1 LVPAHLADALIAVA
15 VAVIGAGGAFGA
27 RHQGGRVPVAA
38 TLILAAMGCVEGH
51 SAPAGE
57 PGC

>member
-1 LVPAHLADALIAVA
+1 MVPAHLADALIAVA

>member
-1 LVPAHLADALIAVA
+1 MVPAHLADALIAVA

-38 TLILAAMGCVEGH
+38 MGCVEAPR
-51 SAPAGE
+51 APAGE